1 MGPGKCAR
9 SVYGAA
15 GGEELWQSR
24 DTFSGRCVKKKWR
37 HYVAIKNVQIL
48 KIAALLIFI
57 IQIAVGQLI
66 FLSGLNRSKI
76 SIHEGVT
83 EIKRLP

>member
-1 MGPGKCAR
+1 MRKEKM
-9 SVYGAA
+9 AA
-15 GGEELWQSR
+15 L
-24 DTFSGRCVKKKWR
+24 CR
-37 HYVAIKNVQIL
+37 HKNVQIL

-66 FLSGLNRSKI
+66 SLSGLNRSKI
-76 SIHEGVT
+76 SIHEGMT

>member
-1 MGPGKCAR
+1 
-9 SVYGAA
+9 
-15 GGEELWQSR
+15 
-24 DTFSGRCVKKKWR
+24 SGRCVKKKC
-37 HYVAIKNVQIL
+37 NF

-66 FLSGLNRSKI
+66 SLSGLNRSKI
-76 SIHEGVT
+76 SIHEGMT